1 MSCFWAWGT
10 DPLPTS
16 SYIILVRYMCSI
28 CKIFLVKRTF
38 IVLKRIFTLTNI
50 FHLCIMGL
58 WYPLMSFSRPKAFHQ
73 FDVTGKRSKK
83 IPDGSHRKLDSGFG
97 HPKKA
102 IRKSTSRMT
111 ELLTSNLLDVKRM
124 KNPSDQSLFSP
135 FKYTQPEK
143 FTI

>member
-1 MSCFWAWGT
+1 
-10 DPLPTS
+10 
-16 SYIILVRYMCSI
+16 
-28 CKIFLVKRTF
+28 
-38 IVLKRIFTLTNI
+38 
-50 FHLCIMGL
+50 MGL

-97 HPKKA
+97 PPKKA

-135 FKYTQPEK
+135 FKYTEPEK